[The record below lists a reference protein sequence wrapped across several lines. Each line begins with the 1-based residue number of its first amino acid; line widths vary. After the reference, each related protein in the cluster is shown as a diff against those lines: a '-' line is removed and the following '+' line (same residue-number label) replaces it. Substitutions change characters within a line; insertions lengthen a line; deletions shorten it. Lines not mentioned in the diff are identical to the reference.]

1 MDIALKKKNVYNP
14 VEVMNMSKEVKT
26 KIYQLLD
33 NIEDEAVLNQ
43 LMEEVTFYSTKK
55 DITDELTPAQL
66 QELDQAIEEADK
78 KETIPWND
86 FKKEMNEWRKK

>member
-1 MDIALKKKNVYNP
+1 
-14 VEVMNMSKEVKT
+14 MSKEVKT

>member
-1 MDIALKKKNVYNP
+1 MKMKD
-14 VEVMNMSKEVKT
+14 MSKEVKT

-86 FKKEMNEWRKK
+86 FKKEMNKKKKK

>member
-1 MDIALKKKNVYNP
+1 MKMKD
-14 VEVMNMSKEVKT
+14 MSKEVKT

-33 NIEDEAVLNQ
+33 NIEDEEVLNQ

>member
-1 MDIALKKKNVYNP
+1 
-14 VEVMNMSKEVKT
+14 MSKEVKT
-26 KIYQLLD
+26 KIYQLLA

>member
-1 MDIALKKKNVYNP
+1 MKMKD
-14 VEVMNMSKEVKT
+14 MSKEVKT

-33 NIEDEAVLNQ
+33 NIEDDAVLNQ

>member
-1 MDIALKKKNVYNP
+1 MKMKD
-14 VEVMNMSKEVKT
+14 MSKEVKT

-66 QELDQAIEEADK
+66 QELDQAIEEADTN
-78 KETIPWND
+78 ETIPWND

>member
-1 MDIALKKKNVYNP
+1 MKD
-14 VEVMNMSKEVKT
+14 MSKEVKT

>member
-1 MDIALKKKNVYNP
+1 
-14 VEVMNMSKEVKT
+14 
-26 KIYQLLD
+26 LLD

>member
-1 MDIALKKKNVYNP
+1 MKMKD
-14 VEVMNMSKEVKT
+14 MSKEVKT